1 MASSG
6 HGQDIGAGWVTRE
19 GLTPGHQFVQA
30 DTALQGALADW
41 LFGPAGSSVPATAT
55 VTGQTL
61 TLALGAADASGW
73 AVAAVAPQSLA
84 LAEGAAAARGGAVA
98 AVSGLTATITLG
110 VVTAGAEAPPAP
122 APSPSTGLLLGGLP
136 RHRRPPLTRED
147 LARLFPE
154 EPSVAAV
161 AVVAPLAL
169 TLGMAPGRAQGDA
182 AVPVS
187 GVPLALTLGGARA
200 RGVHNPSDEEMLAWL
215 AAA

>member
-55 VTGQTL
+55 VTGQAL
-61 TLALGAADASGW
+61 TLALGAADAS
-73 AVAAVAPQSLA
+73 VAPQAMA

-98 AVSGLTATITLG
+98 AVSGLAATLTLG

-147 LARLFPE
+147 LARIFPE